1 MRTESVFGRTKSD
14 IEITKSDMERSISD
28 FVIVTLG
35 RRQIAGGM
43 GTGGLEDYSAGS
55 PSDSS
60 LPSSGTRKSA

>member
-1 MRTESVFGRTKSD
+1 
-14 IEITKSDMERSISD
+14 MERSISD

-35 RRQIAGGM
+35 RRRTSGGM

-60 LPSSGTRKSA
+60 LPSSGTRKSV

>member
-1 MRTESVFGRTKSD
+1 
-14 IEITKSDMERSISD
+14 MERSISD
-28 FVIVTLG
+28 FGIVTLG